1 MIVSLTFMDAKTIL
15 FYFFIFY
22 FFLSLQE
29 PFPMGTHI
37 RSRLG
42 KPQSTGNEEN
52 HHSRSPSTLAN
63 EEDSPNGIHSTSGS
77 DCGFL
82 WPRH

>member
-1 MIVSLTFMDAKTIL
+1 
-15 FYFFIFY
+15 
-22 FFLSLQE
+22 
-29 PFPMGTHI
+29 MGTHI

-63 EEDSPNGIHSTSGS
+63 EEANEEDSPNGIHSTSGS

>member
-1 MIVSLTFMDAKTIL
+1 MDAKTIL
-15 FYFFIFY
+15 FYFIL
-22 FFLSLQE
+22 FLSLQE

-52 HHSRSPSTLAN
+52 HHSGSPSTLAN
-63 EEDSPNGIHSTSGS
+63 EEDSPNGIHSPAGS
-77 DCGFL
+77 DYVVFFGQDTNSN
-82 WPRH
+82 PVRV